1 MKKLIIML
9 FGLLLVSGIYAQS
22 NPIIF
27 VLNFGTTT
35 DDSFSFNPFWWT
47 VGGELDFQLGNAL
60 MLCPDVTLVGSGSN
74 FKDFFLRPAVIL
86 NFTPGNFFVGGGLTK
101 HFYIGHN
108 TSYATSDIALKLNAG
123 LLINN
128 LKITAYLITYFDN
141 LFKSAMWVGVSL
153 GFRF

>member
-1 MKKLIIML
+1 MKKITIMV
-9 FGLLLVSGIYAQS
+9 FGLLLVSSIYAAS
-22 NPIIF
+22 KPMNF
-27 VLNFGTTT
+27 VLNLGTTT
-35 DDSFSFNPFWWT
+35 DDKFSFKPFWWT

-60 MLCPDVTLVGSGSN
+60 MLSPEVTLVGSGSN

-123 LLINN
+123 FQNRS
-128 LKITAYLITYFDN
+128 LKITTYLITYFNN
-141 LFKSAMWVGVSL
+141 LFKSAMWVGVSI
-153 GFRF
+153 GFKF

>member
-9 FGLLLVSGIYAQS
+9 FGLLLVSGVFAAGNETS
-22 NPIIF
+22 F

-35 DDSFSFNPFWWT
+35 DDGLHFKPFWWT
-47 VGGELDFQLGNAL
+47 VGGELDFQIRNYL
-60 MLCPDVTLVGSGSN
+60 MFSPEVTLVGSGSN
-74 FKDFFLRPAVIL
+74 FKDFFFRPAVIL

-108 TSYATSDIALKLNAG
+108 TIYDTSDIALKLNAG
-123 LLINN
+123 LISRNIKL
-128 LKITAYLITYFDN
+128 TAYLITYFDN
-141 LFKSAMWVGVSL
+141 LFKSAMWVGASL